1 MIDRAIMAVKMSYL
15 RDKSCEDCKRMKC
28 DSGCVCDCHENRW
41 W

>member
-1 MIDRAIMAVKMSYL
+1 MINRAIMAVKMSQL
-15 RDKSCEDCKRMKC
+15 REKSCEDCKRMSC